1 MELIELIGRLVFV
14 GMFVLSGITHFA
26 KREAYVAYTRSMG
39 GPAPE
44 VMVPATGVMLF
55 AGGVMIALGVWAD
68 LGALLLVAFL
78 IPTAYFMH
86 AFWETRR
93 SAGAAGPARPLHEE
107 PLARGGVARAVRVL
121 CDVQRQGLAADG
133 LALLGR
139 LALAGKCALESLARL
154 RAEYEQTA
162 VEEER
167 GDPVDPERRCLLR
180 RDRDALRVVVACEH
194 ALDVVVGER
203 DFAGERA

>member
-86 AFWETRR
+86 AFWKVDDQQMRQNQQAHFMKNL
-93 SAGAAGPARPLHEE
+93 SLAGAA
-107 PLARGGVARAVRVL
+107 
-121 CDVQRQGLAADG
+121 
-133 LALLGR
+133 LALF
-139 LALAGKCALESLARL
+139 ALYQQCGGQLWMLTSPL
-154 RAEYEQTA
+154 
-162 VEEER
+162 
-167 GDPVDPERRCLLR
+167 
-180 RDRDALRVVVACEH
+180 
-194 ALDVVVGER
+194 
-203 DFAGERA
+203 F